1 MGYSLVKLTPTT
13 VAAEIAAGD
22 VLFDSTEFQLPA
34 KACKLVSVTVVDFE
48 KKLDLDDFT
57 LIFHQDNAG
66 GTFGAS
72 GAPEALSVPNAILN
86 VPIAMVPLS
95 QESPGGF
102 ANFNMMASS
111 TEESTRGGTLSGPII
126 LERDDD
132 DRKIYVMC
140 RCEAVST
147 AGTLAGTNADGGDL
161 AIYLGFE
168 Y

>member
-1 MGYSLVKLTPTT
+1 MAYSLVKLTPTT

-34 KACKLVSVTVVDFE
+34 KACKLVSVTMVDFE
-48 KKLDLDDFT
+48 KQLMRDDFT
-57 LIFHQDNAG
+57 FIFHQDNAG

-72 GAPEALSVPNAILN
+72 GDAEALSVANAILN
-86 VPIAMVPLS
+86 VPIGIVRVTG
-95 QESPGGF
+95 EVYGTF
-102 ANFNMMASS
+102 ANFHMLSSAAGDASALNS
-111 TEESTRGGTLSGPII
+111 SPII
-126 LERDDD
+126 LERDDN
-132 DRKIYVMC
+132 DRKIYVTC